1 MNTQFLINRMKNKS
15 KLVQAR
21 KKKSVNIGHSTLK
34 LDLWVSR
41 QEVIDKHLEARYNK
55 KINYLYKVCRN
66 LNQQCIYESMDK
78 IQQKYNI
85 IGYIRIGV
93 EQEMQILK
101 EN

>member
-1 MNTQFLINRMKNKS
+1 M
-15 KLVQAR
+15 
-21 KKKSVNIGHSTLK
+21 
-34 LDLWVSR
+34 
-41 QEVIDKHLEARYNK
+41 
-55 KINYLYKVCRN
+55 CRN

-93 EQEMQILK
+93 VEQEMQILK